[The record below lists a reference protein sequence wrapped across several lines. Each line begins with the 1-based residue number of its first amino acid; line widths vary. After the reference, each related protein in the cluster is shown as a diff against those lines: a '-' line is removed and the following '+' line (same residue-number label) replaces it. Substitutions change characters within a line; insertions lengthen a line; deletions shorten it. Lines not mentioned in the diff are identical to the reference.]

1 MIHRT
6 TVAAALTFAATLAN
20 ANGIDA
26 QALRSAPPPRSA
38 AEPLLLAQS
47 PPPPK
52 AANPAAPQ
60 MPQSRS
66 KAEGSGPVAQ
76 GKRLVD
82 THDCHACHTPMK
94 MGANG
99 PEPDMSLALAGH
111 PQNLVMPPPP
121 KLEGPW
127 GWVAASTNTAFAGPW
142 GISYSINLTP
152 DAETGLGKWQ
162 ENEFVQAI
170 KTGKHLGVGRPIMP
184 PMPWPAYR
192 NLTDTQL
199 RAIYAYLRSIPP
211 VKNKVPDYV
220 PASR

>member
-1 MIHRT
+1 MRKVLVVIGST
-6 TVAAALTFAATLAN
+6 LLVIVLAGSAFVASRQHLTFDAAY
-20 ANGIDA
+20 
-26 QALRSAPPPRSA
+26 
-38 AEPLLLAQS
+38 
-47 PPPPK
+47 PK
-52 AANPAAPQ
+52 
-60 MPQSRS
+60 
-66 KAEGSGPVAQ
+66 
-76 GKRLVD
+76 
-82 THDCHACHTPMK
+82 
-94 MGANG
+94 
-99 PEPDMSLALAGH
+99 
-111 PQNLVMPPPP
+111 
-121 KLEGPW
+121 
-127 GWVAASTNTAFAGPW
+127 VAASSDSAVIERGHYIVRNLAPCASCHGDPTRRADYARGDEVPLVGGYVFDIPPGKFYTR
-142 GISYSINLTP
+142 NLTP